1 MRTPLRVDPRELDE
15 LYFRN
20 CPQRRA
26 EYAFRC
32 KETQRYDTKCVT
44 ISGRSNEIA
53 GRVIRRAEQSE
64 QECPGSSPLDSVP
77 PALLRATFSLTIR
90 LLQYLDRGHLPRGIK
105 NALGILL
112 SSVASIALFV
122 LAAATLL
129 SPQKVL
135 VSFRTS
141 GAPKDFA
148 IEPSAGT

>member
-1 MRTPLRVDPRELDE
+1 MRPDAKKPHVTTQSASQFLAGPTKMQVEYLAGQNNQSKSARE
-15 LYFRN
+15 R
-20 CPQRRA
+20 
-26 EYAFRC
+26 
-32 KETQRYDTKCVT
+32 T
-44 ISGRSNEIA
+44 
-53 GRVIRRAEQSE
+53 
-64 QECPGSSPLDSVP
+64 PLDSVP

-112 SSVASIALFV
+112 SSAASIALFV